1 MMIMMI
7 MVILMIIDNPVQTLR
22 CVSARAKQLEQ
33 RKVRKFLTFDDSHRD
48 LLCFEDSHR
57 DLLRTIYV
65 SSQNGE
71 QIKYSP

>member
-1 MMIMMI
+1 MIMMIMMI

-48 LLCFEDSHR
+48 LLRFEDSHR
-57 DLLRTIYV
+57 DLLRFEDFH
-65 SSQNGE
+65 QE
-71 QIKYSP
+71 